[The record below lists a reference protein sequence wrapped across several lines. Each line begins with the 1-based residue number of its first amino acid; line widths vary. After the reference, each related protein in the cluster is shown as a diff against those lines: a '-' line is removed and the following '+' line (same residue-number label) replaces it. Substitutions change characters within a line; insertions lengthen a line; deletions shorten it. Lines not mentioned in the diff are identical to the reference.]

1 MDDDRNQPQRTDLPV
16 VMLLPNVV
24 TIAAIC
30 AGMSAI
36 RFGFEGQFKA
46 AVILILVACIL
57 DGLDGRLARLLKSE
71 SQIGAELDS
80 LADFV
85 NFGVTPALVIYA
97 WGLQGTN
104 SAGWIAV
111 LVFAI
116 SCVMRL
122 ARFNIDSK
130 SEISGAKSD
139 RFVGVPAPAG
149 AFLVLLP
156 MFVSFFFND
165 PDLIAPGLI
174 GAYMICIGLLMISRI
189 PTFSFKK
196 ARVSRKMAKFLLL
209 GFAFLA
215 AALLTHTWATLIVLD
230 LIYAGGV
237 LWAWLSRN
245 KTPTAP

>member
-1 MDDDRNQPQRTDLPV
+1 MSDDRQPHRADLPIV
-16 VMLLPNVV
+16 SLLPNIV

-46 AVILILVACIL
+46 AVIMVLVAGIL

-71 SQIGAELDS
+71 SAMGAELDS

-85 NFGVTPALVIYA
+85 NFGVTPALVLYA

-111 LVFAI
+111 LMFAI

-130 SEISGAKSD
+130 SEISGQQPD

-156 MFVSFFFND
+156 MLLSFLVDD
-165 PDLIAPGLI
+165 PDFIPPALVGI
-174 GAYMICIGLLMISRI
+174 YMICIGFLMISRI
-189 PTFSFKK
+189 PTYSFKK
-196 ARVSRKMAKFLLL
+196 TRVSRKNVKYLLL

-215 AALLTHTWATLIVLD
+215 AGLLTRTWATLIVLN
-230 LIYAGGV
+230 LAYSGSV
-237 LWAWLSRN
+237 LWAWFNRN
-245 KTPTAP
+245 KPDSP

>member
-1 MDDDRNQPQRTDLPV
+1 MPV
-16 VMLLPNVV
+16 AMLLPNAV

-36 RFGFEGQFKA
+36 RFGFQGQFQA
-46 AVILILVACIL
+46 AVILVLVAGVL
-57 DGLDGRLARLLKSE
+57 DGLDGKLARLLKSE
-71 SQIGAELDS
+71 SPMGAELDS

-85 NFGVTPALVIYA
+85 NFGVAPALVIYA
-97 WGLQGTN
+97 WALQGTN

-130 SEISGAKSD
+130 SELGGQSND

-156 MFVSFFFND
+156 MFVSFLFED
-165 PDLIAPGLI
+165 PELLPAGVV
-174 GAYMICIGLLMISRI
+174 GFYMICVGLLMISRI
-189 PTFSFKK
+189 PTYSFKK
-196 ARVSRKMAKFLLL
+196 ARVSRKSVKFLLL

-230 LIYAGGV
+230 LAYAASV
-237 LWAWLSRN
+237 FWAWISRARN
-245 KTPTAP
+245 RPA